1 MLVLAGGDL
10 VLPNGILT
18 GASLVIESGRIAAI
32 EPGFTVDIGGATVID
47 TRECYVVPGFID
59 VHVHGVEGHDTLD
72 SGAPV
77 AAIASRLPRYGV
89 TAFCPTTVACTPREL
104 RSVLAQV
111 AQARAARPPRSAR
124 VLPAHL
130 ESNFINPAYAGA
142 QPAECLRVPA
152 HVADR
157 MPDASSAVAQVPGV
171 RDGEFSARDILDVVT
186 AARPDVGIVTLA
198 PELPGGLELVRRL
211 VSAGHRVSLG
221 HSGASVDE
229 AMAAIDAGAR
239 HATHLFNRMAPMTRR
254 APGIAGAVLAR
265 EEVSAELICDGYH
278 VHPAMSRVAIAAKRS
293 DRLIAI
299 TDGTAGS
306 GLARGATAQLGGRR
320 IRVTESAAV
329 LDDGTLAGSTLTMDR
344 AFKTIVAAF
353 GLSVVEAATLCSTTP
368 ARELGLTG
376 YGVLA
381 RDYVADIVV
390 MNHDFE
396 VVRTFID
403 GDQVY
408 APPAATAL

>member
-10 VLPNGILT
+10 VLPDCILT
-18 GASLVIESGRIAAI
+18 GASLIIDGGRITVIEPTFRD
-32 EPGFTVDIGGATVID
+32 DIGGATVVD
-47 TRECYVVPGFID
+47 VRECYVVPGFVD

-72 SGAPV
+72 PGEPV

-89 TAFCPTTVACTPREL
+89 TAFCPTTVACAPREL
-104 RSVLAQV
+104 RGVLGQV
-111 AQARAARPPRSAR
+111 SRARAMRSPRSAR

-152 HVADR
+152 PVPDGTS
-157 MPDASSAVAQVPGV
+157 DASSAVGHTAGV
-171 RDGEFSARDILDVVT
+171 RDGEFSGRDILDVVA

-198 PELPGGLELVRRL
+198 PELPGGLELVRDL

-221 HSGASVDE
+221 HSGASLDE
-229 AMAAIDAGAR
+229 ALAAIDSGAR
-239 HATHLFNRMAPMTRR
+239 HATHLFNRMAPITHR

-265 EEVSAELICDGYH
+265 EEVAAELICDGYH
-278 VHPAMSRVAIAAKRS
+278 VHPAMSRIAIAAKGPERMM
-293 DRLIAI
+293 AI
-299 TDGTAGS
+299 TDGTGGS
-306 GLARGATAQLGGRR
+306 GFPPGSTARLGGRR
-320 IRVTESAAV
+320 IRVTDTAAV

-344 AFKTIVAAF
+344 AFRTIVTTF
-353 GLSVVEAATLCSTTP
+353 GLSLVDAAMLCSTTP

-376 YGVLA
+376 FGVLA
-381 RDYVADIVV
+381 RDCVADVTV
-390 MNHDFE
+390 LDRGFG

-403 GDQVY
+403 GEEVY
-408 APPAATAL
+408 AADGARAR